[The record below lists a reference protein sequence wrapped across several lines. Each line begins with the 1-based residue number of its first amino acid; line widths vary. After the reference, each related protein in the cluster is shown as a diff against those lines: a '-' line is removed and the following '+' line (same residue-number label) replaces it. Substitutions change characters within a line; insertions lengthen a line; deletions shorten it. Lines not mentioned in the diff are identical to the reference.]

1 MAEVYSMH
9 RPSYSCRETE
19 LEANVSQSSALSI
32 AVTDGVAV
40 LTLDRPDKRNA
51 IDGKLIAAIEDF
63 FAAPPADARVVVLSG
78 AGDHFCSGL
87 DIAELKIMAAAE
99 AQATSRAWHRATE
112 RIQFGTLP
120 VVAAMKGMVLGG
132 GLEIAVSTH
141 VRVAEP
147 STFYQLPEIGFGIFP
162 GGGASARVSRIV
174 GAGRAV
180 EMMLTAR
187 RVAADEGQALG
198 LSHHLVG
205 DGEALGKAMELAARI
220 AANPPFANATVINA
234 VPRIAEMSISDGLFA
249 ESMATALTQVTEE
262 AQARITGF
270 LDKQSRK

>member
-1 MAEVYSMH
+1 MSK
-9 RPSYSCRETE
+9 
-19 LEANVSQSSALSI
+19 SSSLSI
-32 AVTDGVAV
+32 ELTDGIAV

-51 IDGKLIAAIEDF
+51 VDGPLIAAIERF
-63 FAAPPADARVVVLSG
+63 FADPPDGVRVAVLVG
-78 AGDHFCSGL
+78 AGDHFCAGL
-87 DIAELKIMAAAE
+87 DIAELKVMGAAE
-99 AQATSRAWHRATE
+99 AQATSRAWHRTTE
-112 RIQFGTLP
+112 KIQFGALP

-132 GLEIAVSTH
+132 GLEIAASTH

-147 STFYQLPEIGFGIFP
+147 STFYQLPEVGLGIFP

-187 RVAADEGQALG
+187 RVGAEEGQVLG

-205 DGEALGKAMELAARI
+205 DGEALDKAMELAARI
-220 AANPPFANATVINA
+220 AANPPFANATIINA
-234 VPRIAEMSISDGLFA
+234 VPRIADMSISDGLFA
-249 ESMATALTQVTEE
+249 ESMATALTQVSDE
-262 AQARITGF
+262 AQARIEGF